1 MEAVEDA
8 PPSNVSEG
16 EIAGIRF
23 AMASRKEICT
33 ASISDSSISH
43 ASQLSNPFLGLPLE
57 FGRCESCGT
66 SEAGKCEGHFG
77 YIELPVPIFHPSHVI
92 ELKRMLSLICLNCL
106 KLKKTKFPGS
116 SSVLAQRLLSSSCC
130 PDVNAAQVSIREIKT
145 DGAYVLVLKVPKNKM
160 RTGFWSFLHKY
171 GYRYEIDNTR
181 ALLPCEVMEMIKRF
195 SPETKKKLAG
205 KGYFPQDGYVLKYLP
220 VPPNCLSVPVVS
232 DGVSVMSSDPSITIL
247 RKLLRKVEIIRGS
260 RSGEPN
266 FESHLVEANE
276 LQSLFDQYLQV
287 RGTSK
292 PARDI
297 ETHYGVNKE
306 LNDSSTKAWLEKMR
320 TLFIRKGSGFSSRNV
335 ITGDG
340 YKRINE
346 IGIPLE
352 VAQRITFEER
362 VSMHNMRYLQKLVD
376 ENLCLTYKEGMS
388 TYSLRE
394 GSKGHIYLK
403 PGQIVHR
410 RIMDGDIVFI
420 NRPPTTHKHSLQALA
435 VYIHNDHTVK
445 INPLICGPLGAD
457 FDGDCVHLFYPQSL
471 AAKAEVLEL
480 FSVEKQLLSSHSG
493 NLNLQLT
500 SDSLLSLKTLMKKC
514 FLNRATA
521 HQLAMFLSVPLP
533 PPALLERRS
542 RNSYWSAM
550 QLLQCALPPSFD
562 CTGGRYLIRQS
573 EILEFDLSRDILP
586 TTINEIAASIFFGK
600 GPKEALSFFD
610 LIQPLL
616 MESIFAEGFS
626 FGLQDFSVSRA
637 AKRGINRNIG
647 KVSSL
652 LGQLRS
658 IYNEL
663 VAQQVERHIQ
673 DLERPVINSAL
684 KSSKL
689 GDLIDSKSRGAID
702 KVVQQIGF
710 LGQQLFERG
719 RFYSKGLIEDIAVH
733 FRLKCCYDEDSYPS
747 AEYGLLKGCF
757 FHGLDPYEELVHSV
771 STREII
777 VRSSRGLSEPGTL
790 FKNLMAILRDV
801 MICYD
806 GTVRNVCS
814 NSIIQFDYGK
824 QAGDV
829 TQHLFPAG
837 EPVGVL
843 AATSMSNPAYKAV
856 LDASPSSNSSWEL
869 MKEIL
874 LCKVNFRNE
883 PNDRRVILYLNDCG
897 CGKTY
902 CRENAA
908 YSVKNQLGKVS
919 LKDAAVEFIIEYQQQ
934 RRHRE
939 SSEIGAGLIGHIH
952 LNEIMLKKLK
962 INSEEIFQR
971 CQDRVMSFYKKKKV
985 SSIFKRIALDVS
997 SECCSCS
1004 HSSAPCVMFLWQDD
1018 DMNELNVTAN
1028 ILSDTVYPALLETI
1042 IKGDPRIRS
1051 ANIIWVNS
1059 DTNTWVRN
1067 PCKSPNG
1074 ELALDISLEKAAVK
1088 QSGDAWRIVIDSCLP
1103 VIHLIDTRRSIP
1115 YAIKQ
1120 IQELFGISCTFDQAI
1135 QRLASSV
1142 KMVAKGV
1149 LREHLVLLASS
1160 MTCGGN
1166 LVGFN
1171 TGGYKALAR
1180 QLNIQVPFTDATLF
1194 TPRKC
1199 FERAAEKCH
1208 TDSLSSIVASCSW
1221 GKHVAVGTGS
1231 RFDILWNAN
1240 EINSKEI
1247 RGMDVYNFL
1256 HMVKSVNG
1264 EEENNACLGED
1275 IDDLLDEDD
1284 VDFAVSPQ
1292 HNSGF
1297 EAVFEENCELLN
1309 GSTANGWDTD
1319 QNEAKSNDW
1328 SAWGGGNIAETKG
1341 GASKD
1346 WDASIG
1352 ESKEKSNDWSAW
1364 GGGNIAETK
1373 DGASKAWDSSIGE
1386 AKEKAND
1393 WSACGG
1399 GNKAETKDGA
1409 SKAWGASTGEAK
1421 EKSNDW
1427 SAWAGNKSVIHDG
1440 GSERAPKDSWRP
1452 QKLMSDVNQEDYTKP
1467 SSWDANTDREITPS
1481 NNWSAWGGSKSGT
1494 QDGGFEKA
1502 PEGSWN
1508 QKLKSVQKDFPNSS
1522 AWNAKQ
1528 DEKQSNDWSSRRSQD
1543 GGFERAQEDTWNAN
1557 TEPARTKSHDWS
1569 NRGHNKSQFQDDS
1582 QKSGAWGA
1590 KPDQTRSS
1598 DRSNWRQNKSQVQDD
1613 SQTSSAWGSR
1623 PNQTKTSWGQDKS
1636 QAQDDSQTSSAWG
1649 SRPNQTKTSWGQDK
1663 SQAQDDSP
1671 NSSAWRVKPDETMT
1685 SDWSCLGQ
1693 NKSQAQNDNQKL
1705 SAWGAKPDQT
1715 KGSDWSN
1722 WGQNKS
1728 QAQEDSWKSEKSGAW
1743 DMNADQP
1750 KASSNDWQ
1758 ARAGNKSQMQDGGS
1772 EGAQENSW
1780 GTRKWKAEDKVRAAV
1795 IQNDT
1800 SRSGGWDTK
1809 ANPSKPRSNEWSSW
1823 GSNNNK
1829 GEPKVGD
1836 DGIPVESNAWAHKSE
1851 NVNVNQSKEIES
1863 NWDAK
1868 KPVDNSSWGRP
1879 KSQEDRPWNTQ
1890 NESNQAASS
1899 QGWESQIASANADSD
1914 KSFQWGKRGRESFK
1928 KNRFEGSQGWGSN
1941 AGDRQNKSRPPRTP
1955 GSRLDIYTSE
1965 EQEVLKDIE
1974 PIMQSIRRIMQQE
1987 GYNDGDP
1994 LAADDQTFILE
2005 NVFEHHPDKENKM
2018 GAGIE
2023 HVMIDKHSVYQES
2036 KCFYVVLKDGEKR
2049 DFSYRKCLGNF
2060 LKKKYPDVAESF
2072 VGKYFRK
2079 PRPRG
2084 DQASTPGLSE
2094 QTTTAGLSEQA
2105 AAPGL
2110 LGPAP
2115 TPGSSEQAPNPGL
2128 AETN

>member
-8 PPSNVSEG
+8 PPSNVTEG
-16 EIAGIRF
+16 EIVGIRF
-23 AMASRKEICT
+23 AMASRKEI
-33 ASISDSSISH
+33 
-43 ASQLSNPFLGLPLE
+43 LSNPFLGLPLE
-57 FGRCESCGT
+57 YGRCESCGT

-77 YIELPVPIFHPSHVI
+77 YIELPVPIFHPSHVN

-116 SSVLAQRLLSSSCC
+116 SSVLAQKLLSSSCC
-130 PDVNAAQVSIREIKT
+130 PDVNAAQVTIRDIKTT
-145 DGAYVLVLKVPKNKM
+145 DGACILKLKVPKSKM
-160 RTGFWSFLHKY
+160 HAGFWSFLHKY
-171 GYRYEIDNTR
+171 GYRYEGDTDNTR
-181 ALLPCEVMEMIKRF
+181 DLLPCEVMEMIKRF
-195 SPETKKKLAG
+195 SPETKKKLAA

-232 DGVSVMSSDPSITIL
+232 DGVSVMSS
-247 RKLLRKVEIIRGS
+247 VEIIRGS

-335 ITGDG
+335 ITGDA

-346 IGIPLE
+346 VGIPLE

-435 VYIHNDHTVK
+435 VYIHDDHT
-445 INPLICGPLGAD
+445 
-457 FDGDCVHLFYPQSL
+457 SL

-480 FSVEKQLLSSHSG
+480 FSVEKQLLSSHFG

-500 SDSLLSLKTLMKKC
+500 SDSLLSLKTLVKKC

-521 HQLAMFLSVPLP
+521 HQLAMFLSLPLP
-533 PPALLERRS
+533 PPALLKARS
-542 RNSYWSAM
+542 GNLYWTAM

-586 TTINEIAASIFFGK
+586 TTVNEIAASIFFSK

-610 LIQPLL
+610 LIQPFL

-647 KVSSL
+647 KNSSL
-652 LGQLRS
+652 LRQLRS

-673 DLERPVINSAL
+673 DLERPVINFVL

-689 GDLIDSKSRGAID
+689 GDLIDSKSRGAVD
-702 KVVQQIGF
+702 RVVQQIGF

-719 RFYSKGLIEDIAVH
+719 RFYSKGLIEDISVH
-733 FRLKCCYDEDSYPS
+733 FRLKCCYDEDGYPS

-771 STREII
+771 STREAM

-829 TQHLFPAG
+829 TEHLFPPG

-856 LDASPSSNSSWEL
+856 LEASPSSNSSWEL

-874 LCKVNFRNE
+874 LCKVSFRNE

-897 CGKTY
+897 CGKTF
-902 CRENAA
+902 CQEKAA

-919 LKDAAVEFIIEYQQQ
+919 LKDAAAEFIIEYQQQ
-934 RRHRE
+934 RHHRE
-939 SSEIGAGLIGHIH
+939 SSQIDAGLIGHIH

-971 CQDRVMSFYKKKKV
+971 CQERVKSFYRKKKV
-985 SSIFKRIALDVS
+985 SGIFKKVALDF
-997 SECCSCS
+997 SESCSCSCS
-1004 HSSAPCVMFLWQDD
+1004 HSSAPCVMFIFQDD
-1018 DMNELNVTAN
+1018 GMNELNVTAS

-1042 IKGDPRIRS
+1042 IKGDHRICS
-1051 ANIIWVNS
+1051 ANIIWVNP
-1059 DTNTWVRN
+1059 DTNTWVRS

-1074 ELALDISLEKAAVK
+1074 ELALDIVLEKAAVK
-1088 QSGDAWRIVIDSCLP
+1088 QSGDAWRIVMDSCLP

-1149 LREHLVLLASS
+1149 LREHLLLLASS
-1160 MTCGGN
+1160 MTCVGN

-1240 EINSKEI
+1240 DLNSKEI
-1247 RGMDVYNFL
+1247 GGMDVYNFL

-1284 VDFAVSPQ
+1284 VDFAMSPQ

-1297 EAVFEENCELLN
+1297 EAVFEENSELLN

-1319 QNEAKSNDW
+1319 QNGAKSNGC
-1328 SAWGGGNIAETKG
+1328 SAW
-1341 GASKD
+1341 
-1346 WDASIG
+1346 
-1352 ESKEKSNDWSAW
+1352 
-1364 GGGNIAETK
+1364 
-1373 DGASKAWDSSIGE
+1373 
-1386 AKEKAND
+1386 
-1393 WSACGG
+1393 GG

-1409 SKAWGASTGEAK
+1409 WDASIGEAK
-1421 EKSNDW
+1421 EKSNEV
-1427 SAWAGNKSVIHDG
+1427 SAWARNKSVIQDG
-1440 GSERAPKDSWRP
+1440 GSEGAPKDSWRP
-1452 QKLMSDVNQEDYTKP
+1452 QKSKSDINQEDYTKP
-1467 SSWDANTDREITPS
+1467 SSWDANKDQEKTPS
-1481 NNWSAWGGSKSGT
+1481 NDWLARGGS
-1494 QDGGFEKA
+1494 
-1502 PEGSWN
+1502 
-1508 QKLKSVQKDFPNSS
+1508 KSVQKDFSDSS

-1528 DEKQSNDWSSRRSQD
+1528 DEKQSNGWSSWKKHNSETQD
-1543 GGFERAQEDTWNAN
+1543 GGFERAQEDTLNAN
-1557 TEPARTKSHDWS
+1557 TEPARTKSHNWS
-1569 NRGHNKSQFQDDS
+1569 DRDQNKSQFQDDS
-1582 QKSGAWGA
+1582 QKSDAWDA
-1590 KPDQTRSS
+1590 KLEQTRSS
-1598 DRSNWRQNKSQVQDD
+1598 DRSNWERNKSQVRDD
-1613 SQTSSAWGSR
+1613 SHTSSAWDSKL
-1623 PNQTKTSWGQDKS
+1623 NHTKTGWGQDKS
-1636 QAQDDSQTSSAWG
+1636 H
-1649 SRPNQTKTSWGQDK
+1649 
-1663 SQAQDDSP
+1663 AQDDSP
-1671 NSSAWRVKPDETMT
+1671 KSSGWGAKPDETEKNG
-1685 SDWSCLGQ
+1685 WSGQ
-1693 NKSQAQNDNQKL
+1693 NKSQAQNDNQKS
-1705 SAWGAKPDQT
+1705 SAWGGKTNQT
-1715 KGSDWSN
+1715 EESGWSTG
-1722 WGQNKS
+1722 GQIKS
-1728 QAQEDSWKSEKSGAW
+1728 QAQEDSWKSIAC
-1743 DMNADQP
+1743 DLNT
-1750 KASSNDWQ
+1750 
-1758 ARAGNKSQMQDGGS
+1758 DGGS
-1772 EGAQENSW
+1772 ERTQMNSW
-1780 GTRKWKAEDKVRAAV
+1780 ETRKWKAEDKVRAAV

-1800 SRSGGWDTK
+1800 SRSGAWDTK
-1809 ANPSKPRSNEWSSW
+1809 ANPSKPRTNSSW
-1823 GSNNNK
+1823 GNNNK
-1829 GEPKVGD
+1829 GESKVGD
-1836 DGIPVESNAWAHKSE
+1836 DATPVEDTWGHKSE
-1851 NVNVNQSKEIES
+1851 NTNVNQSKEIES
-1863 NWDAK
+1863 SWDAK
-1868 KPVDNSSWGRP
+1868 KPVDNKSSWGRP
-1879 KSQEDRPWNTQ
+1879 KSHEDRPWNTQ

-1899 QGWESQIASANADSD
+1899 QGWESKVASANADND

-1928 KNRFEGSQGWGSN
+1928 KNRLEGGSQGWGSN
-1941 AGDRQNKSRPPRTP
+1941 GGDRQNRGRPPRAP
-1955 GSRLDIYTSE
+1955 GSRLDMYTSE
-1965 EQEVLKDIE
+1965 EQEILKDIE
-1974 PIMQSIRRIMQQE
+1974 PIMQSIRRILQQE

-2023 HVMIDKHSVYQES
+2023 HVMINKHSVHQES
-2036 KCFYVVLKDGEKR
+2036 RCFYVVLKDGEKR
-2049 DFSYRKCLGNF
+2049 DFSYRKCLDNF
-2060 LKKKYPDVAESF
+2060 VKKKYPDVAESF

-2084 DQASTPGLSE
+2084 DQASTPGLPE
-2094 QTTTAGLSEQA
+2094 QATTPGLSEQA

-2115 TPGSSEQAPNPGL
+2115 TPGSSEQAPNPEL
-2128 AETN
+2128 SETNE